1 MNEQSNYKREELGYR
16 KGVLLGLTVAEIIL
30 LILFA
35 LLLALWAQ
43 LSILK
48 SDSERAKAIINRFSD
63 VIKRADNKSDAELA
77 KDIEKILQ
85 LEIDYSAKLAEELDR
100 YKENLLPDDVFE
112 LIKSLKLNLNKLEDR
127 EKLRN
132 LIKIS
137 TEFSSTS
144 NNSIQQLA
152 EQCQVGGMVTK
163 RLKGVE
169 PERLFTDLDH
179 WKNVAASCGK
189 SNVLPSCY
197 QLNGKDVFIFEVRLN
212 DKGILI
218 KKTVPSELEET
229 FAKHFEVQPVYDVT
243 LNQSDFRAQ
252 TLPFVKH
259 GRDKECRFNVNAYDD
274 TGVDKK
280 YFQQV
285 EKLLDSVFRKRKHW

>member
-35 LLLALWAQ
+35 LLIALWAQ

-48 SDSERAKAIINRFSD
+48 SDSERAKAIINKFSD
-63 VIKRADNKSDAELA
+63 VIKRADNKSDSELA

-85 LEIDYSAKLAEELDR
+85 LEIDYSAKLARELVR
-100 YKENLLPDDVFE
+100 YKENLLPDDVFD
-112 LIKSLKLNLNKLEDR
+112 LIKSLKLDLNKLEDR
-127 EKLRN
+127 EKLRD

-137 TEFSSTS
+137 TEFSSAS
-144 NNSIQQLA
+144 NSSIQQLA
-152 EQCQVGGMVTK
+152 DQCQVGGMVTK

-169 PERLFTDLDH
+169 PERLFSDLDH

-212 DKGILI
+212 DKGIVI
-218 KKTVPSELEET
+218 KKTVPAELEET
-229 FAKHFEVQPVYDVT
+229 FAKYFEVQPVYDIT
-243 LNQSDFRAQ
+243 LNQTEFRTQ
-252 TLPFVKH
+252 TQPFIKY